1 MKIRVRFAPSPTG
14 PLHIGGLRT
23 ALFNYLIAKKSGGKF
38 ILRIEDTD
46 SKRTV
51 DGAEKHI
58 IDSLEWL
65 GLDFDEGPIRQSNRS
80 KLYKKQVDKL
90 LKQGNAYYAFDSQED
105 LDGAREAGG
114 KDFKYNVKTR
124 MGLNNSFTVSEQE
137 IKKRV
142 KVINDPA
149 AIRNVS
155 EKLFSTKYQKFMP
168 DTIFSQNI
176 DEIRKFFKKH
186 KKVIVK
192 PINSYSGNN
201 IHLFT
206 KFNLKFFQKFI
217 KKHNHI
223 MCQKYLPK
231 IKEGDKRVFLIN
243 GKVRGAISRIPK
255 KGSFLSNLSKG
266 AKPINVKL
274 TNKEMKI
281 SKLISK
287 DLKKDKIFFAGIDFI
302 DEQLNGD
309 INVTSPT
316 GLKTFYDLSKINLAS
331 TFWKELKA

>member
-1 MKIRVRFAPSPTG
+1 MTNKIIAIQGNHPSKLNP
-14 PLHIGGLRT
+14 RT
-23 ALFNYLIAKKSGGKF
+23 DTSIFLAHEIQKKNYKIFYYDPKDLSIINFKVIAKGFFVKF
-38 ILRIEDTD
+38 DYRKKRFFKIL
-46 SKRTV
+46 K
-51 DGAEKHI
+51 KQK
-58 IDSLEWL
+58 LEL
-65 GLDFDEGPIRQSNRS
+65 IRCKYLLIRQDPPFNLEYICST
-80 KLYKKQVDKL
+80 LILDK
-90 LKQGNAYYAFDSQED
+90 
-105 LDGAREAGG
+105 
-114 KDFKYNVKTR
+114 
-124 MGLNNSFTVSEQE
+124 

-201 IHLFT
+201 IYLLI

-243 GKVRGAISRIPK
+243 GKVCGAISRIPK

-266 AKPINVKL
+266 AKPINIKL

>member
-1 MKIRVRFAPSPTG
+1 MTNKI
-14 PLHIGGLRT
+14 
-23 ALFNYLIAKKSGGKF
+23 IAIQGN
-38 ILRIEDTD
+38 
-46 SKRTV
+46 
-51 DGAEKHI
+51 H
-58 IDSLEWL
+58 
-65 GLDFDEGPIRQSNRS
+65 PS
-80 KLYKKQVDKL
+80 KLNPRTDTSIFLAHEIQKKNYKIFYYDPKDLSIINFKVVAEGFFIKFDYKKKRFFKILKKQKLELIKCKYLLVRQDPPFNLEYICSTLILDK
-90 LKQGNAYYAFDSQED
+90 
-105 LDGAREAGG
+105 
-114 KDFKYNVKTR
+114 
-124 MGLNNSFTVSEQE
+124 

-217 KKHNHI
+217 KKHDHI

-243 GKVRGAISRIPK
+243 GKVCGAISRIPK

-266 AKPINVKL
+266 AKPINIKL